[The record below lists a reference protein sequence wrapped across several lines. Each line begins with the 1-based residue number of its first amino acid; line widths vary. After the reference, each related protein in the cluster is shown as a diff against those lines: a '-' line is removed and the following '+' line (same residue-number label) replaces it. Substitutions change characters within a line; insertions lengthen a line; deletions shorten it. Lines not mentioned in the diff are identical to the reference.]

1 MAIPLAVKLGALAAA
16 GIIGSASTT
25 PPCVCQPE
33 TETISCTDGVSSF
46 AAAVC
51 TQTPVPAGL
60 HAGADPAAPALTEV
74 TLLCP
79 PGHETAI
86 SAGFRHLAGPFRP
99 LLEMSPLVP
108 SGPHAIGYRFIWRT
122 KGGTDLKVYITC
134 QAVTPAAAAT

>member
-1 MAIPLAVKLGALAAA
+1 VLTLKLCSLALLAAV
-16 GIIGSASTT
+16 GGASTA

-46 AAAVC
+46 GPAAC
-51 TQTPVPAGL
+51 TQVQLP
-60 HAGADPAAPALTEV
+60 DNLTQV

-108 SGPHAIGYRFIWRT
+108 AGPHPIGYRFIWRAR
-122 KGGTDLKVYITC
+122 GGTDLKVYVTC
-134 QAVTPAAAAT
+134 QAIDPPPPAPAPSVT

>member
-1 MAIPLAVKLGALAAA
+1 MLIIKLAALAAA
-16 GIIGSASTT
+16 GLIVGGTT
-25 PPCVCQPE
+25 PPPCVCQPE

-46 AAAVC
+46 GPAVC
-51 TQTPVPAGL
+51 TQVQLP
-60 HAGADPAAPALTEV
+60 HHLTQV

-108 SGPHAIGYRFIWRT
+108 TGPHPIGYRFIWRNRD
-122 KGGTDLKVYITC
+122 GTDLKVYITC
-134 QAVTPAAAAT
+134 QAIAPAAPVTDLPTPTPIVTET